1 MAQNKKHKG
10 LQVNKNETPFSK
22 APSALRTFGREIY
35 NDPVALVSFVL
46 FWTVIIGTLLW
57 YFTIDSEI
65 ATRVYPLSRDQ
76 APSAEHILGT
86 DPGGRD
92 MVDMLVLGAGNSF
105 IIAFAVTVLSGFIGI
120 VLGLVSGFYGGH
132 IDNVIM
138 RIIDTWLMLPF
149 LMIVIVLVRMM
160 PGYTTVHFVLIMTA
174 FTWMGRG
181 RIVRAKALQQSK
193 LDYVAASKTLGTRNI
208 MIMIREVLPNM
219 VSVITVNMTL
229 SLAMNMG
236 IETGLTFLGF
246 GLPVHTPSLGT
257 LISYAIV
264 PATLQNRTWQW
275 LPAALLI
282 VILMLC
288 IYNVGQALSRAADV
302 KQRRI

>member
-1 MAQNKKHKG
+1 MKK
-10 LQVNKNETPFSK
+10 
-22 APSALRTFGREIY
+22 EIY
-35 NDPVALVSFVL
+35 NDPIALISFCL
-46 FWTVIIGTLLW
+46 FWIIIIGTLLW
-57 YFTIDSEI
+57 YFAIDSEI
-65 ATRVYPLSRDQ
+65 ATRVYPLNRDQ
-76 APSAEHILGT
+76 APSAAHILGT

-92 MVDMLVLGAGNSF
+92 VVDMLVLGARNSF
-105 IIAFAVTVLSGFIGI
+105 LIAFAVTILSGLLGIG
-120 VLGLVSGFYGGH
+120 LGLVAGFYGGH

-160 PGYTTVHFVLIMTA
+160 PGYTTIHFVLIMTA

-181 RIVRAKALQQSK
+181 RIVRAKALQQSQ
-193 LDYVAASKTLGTRNI
+193 LDYVTASKTLGTPNI
-208 MIMIREVLPNM
+208 IIMVREVLPNL
-219 VSVITVNMTL
+219 VSVIMVNMTL
-229 SLAMNMG
+229 SLATNMG

-257 LISYAIV
+257 LISYGIA
-264 PATLQNRTWQW
+264 PATLQNRMWQW

-288 IYNVGQALSRAADV
+288 IYNVGQALSRGADV
-302 KQRRI
+302 KQRRL

>member
-1 MAQNKKHKG
+1 MEYKNTDLQINKYEMPSS
-10 LQVNKNETPFSK
+10 N
-22 APSALRTFGREIY
+22 APSAFRIFEREIY
-35 NDPVALVSFVL
+35 NDPIALISFFL
-46 FWTVIIGTLLW
+46 FWTIIIGTLLW

-65 ATRVYPLSRDQ
+65 ATRVYPLNRDQ
-76 APSAEHILGT
+76 APSAEHFLGT

-92 MVDMLVLGAGNSF
+92 MVNMLVLGARNSF
-105 IIAFAVTVLSGFIGI
+105 LIAFAVTILSGFLGVI
-120 VLGLVSGFYGGH
+120 LGLVSGFYGGH
-132 IDNVIM
+132 VDNVIM

-174 FTWMGRG
+174 FTWMGRA

-208 MIMIREVLPNM
+208 VIMVREVLPNL
-219 VSVITVNMTL
+219 VSIIMVNMTL

-257 LISYAIV
+257 LISYAIS
-264 PATLQNRTWQW
+264 PATLQNRMWQW
-275 LPAALLI
+275 LPAAMLI

-302 KQRRI
+302 KQRRM